1 MADHGGDNLCPSE
14 LKEKGRISIVSYVQG
29 FPKKTP
35 VYHKS
40 KIFLIYS
47 VMMKKVIYNVTYQF

>member
-47 VMMKKVIYNVTYQF
+47 VMMKKVR